1 MPDLNLADAVT
12 FTPNKRE
19 PIHNWFYYKEGFSRG
34 LVDWCLDKYG
44 MKAPILDPFCGSG
57 TTLLACKQRGL
68 MSVGTDVSPLALLA
82 TRAKT
87 HSYELDKLRETLV
100 ELKALKPDFRG
111 NPPKQDWVRRLFYA
125 QTLSNILFYK
135 EKIEEL
141 GDERIRDFLML
152 ALVDTSGRVANA
164 VKAGGSL
171 RREKKPPLPVKKLL
185 FSKLKF
191 MYRDLK
197 RNKPAPERGLPEVE
211 PEAVESDARKTTF
224 VEEHFG
230 GLITSPPYLNKIEY
244 TTVYK
249 MELALFFKAQET
261 RMRAFLGEEAP
272 LEGTR
277 GAEGAEGGEG
287 ELPPIARAYFEDLE
301 KVLRNCLP
309 ALKPGAR
316 AVFNIAGG
324 CFPDRLVESDEILA
338 RLGERVGFKRM
349 EVIPCRRIQC
359 HMLRSIKTG
368 TVNESLVVFEK

>member
-1 MPDLNLADAVT
+1 MPEINLADAVT
-12 FTPNKRE
+12 FTPNKPE

-34 LVDWCLDKYG
+34 LVDWCLDKYK
-44 MKAPILDPFCGSG
+44 MKAPVLDPFCGSG

-68 MSVGTDVSPLALLA
+68 MSVGIDVSPLALLA
-82 TRAKT
+82 ARAKT
-87 HSYELDKLRETLV
+87 HNYDLEKLRETV
-100 ELKALKPDFRG
+100 IELKKLKPEFKG
-111 NPPKQDWVRRLFYA
+111 NPFKQDWVRRLFYA
-125 QTLSNILFYK
+125 KTLENILFYK
-135 EKIEEL
+135 EKIEEMK
-141 GDERIRDFLML
+141 DESVRDFLLL
-152 ALVDTSGRVANA
+152 ALVDTSGRVANV

-197 RNKPAPERGLPEVE
+197 RNKLPEVE

-224 VEEHFG
+224 LPEHFG

-261 RMRAFLGEEAP
+261 RLRAFLGEETA
-272 LEGTR
+272 LEGQPFSAAGGT
-277 GAEGAEGGEG
+277 GEG
-287 ELPPIARAYFEDLE
+287 EGEGLPPIAKAYFEDLE
-301 KVLRNCLP
+301 KVLQNCFP
-309 ALKPGAR
+309 ALKTGAK

-324 CFPDRLVESDEILA
+324 CFPDRLVESDEVLA
-338 RLGERVGFKRM
+338 RLGERVGFKLV
-349 EVIPCRRIQC
+349 EIVPCRRIQC
-359 HMLRSIKTG
+359 HMMRSIKTG

>member
-1 MPDLNLADAVT
+1 MHEVNLAEAVT

-34 LVDWCLDKYG
+34 LVDYCIDRYR
-44 MKAPILDPFCGSG
+44 MEEPVLDPFCGSG

-68 MSVGTDVSPLALLA
+68 MSVGIDVSPLALLA
-82 TRAKT
+82 ARAKT
-87 HSYELDKLRETLV
+87 HAYDLEGLRNAVL
-100 ELKALKPDFRG
+100 ELKKLKPEFKG
-111 NPPKQDWVRRLFYA
+111 NPPKQDWVRKLFYA
-125 QTLSNILFYK
+125 KTLENILFYK
-135 EKIEEL
+135 ERIEEMK
-141 GDERIRDFLML
+141 DELIRDFLL
-152 ALVDTSGRVANA
+152 LGLVDTAGRVANA

-171 RREKKPPLPVKKLL
+171 RREKKPPLPVKKLF

-197 RNKPAPERGLPEVE
+197 KSPPAPERGLPAVE
-211 PEAVESDARKTTF
+211 PEAVESDARKTSF
-224 VEEHFG
+224 VENHFG

-261 RMRAFLGEEAP
+261 RLRAFIGEEA
-272 LEGTR
+272 
-277 GAEGAEGGEG
+277 ADEGGAPATG
-287 ELPPIARAYFEDLE
+287 AGLPPIARAYFEDLE

-309 ALKPGAR
+309 ALKPGAK

-324 CFPDRLVESDEILA
+324 CFPDQLVESDQLLA
-338 RLGERVGFKRM
+338 ELGQRVGFKPV
-349 EVIPCRRIQC
+349 EIIPCRKIQC
-359 HMLRSIKTG
+359 HALRSMKTG